1 MGHHLVLSMQLMH
14 TDLPAYLGVSNT
26 PGMSSKRS
34 SGGNFDTE
42 SSGYQKPTDLRLDK
56 NSTSSNNNNNN
67 KNDKQNS
74 LADFKSFDL
83 YGGLEKFSG
92 GGFDQFLFNQNA
104 AAAAAAALGFPN
116 DFLRASTSHVATKY
130 HQINDFDFHR
140 HLDFELELLKNKHLL
155 QSKPC
160 DQQQSISTNNN
171 GETVKRRGSDAHRRS
186 SSESSCAVPLKPTD
200 LFNGFKQHQQQQD
213 VSSLLQVQQQNVHL
227 NRQIGQLNV
236 SHF

>member
-1 MGHHLVLSMQLMH
+1 MQLMQ

-26 PGMSSKRS
+26 PGMSSKRNNNA
-34 SGGNFDTE
+34 NFDTDGG
-42 SSGYQKPTDLRLDK
+42 GYPKPTDLRLDK
-56 NSTSSNNNNNN
+56 NSSSTSGNSNN
-67 KNDKQNS
+67 KNDNQNS
-74 LADFKSFDL
+74 LVDFKNFDL
-83 YGGLEKFSG
+83 YSGLEKFSG

-160 DQQQSISTNNN
+160 DQSITNN
-171 GETVKRRGSDAHRRS
+171 GEKRRGSDAHRRS
-186 SSESSCAVPLKPTD
+186 SAESSGVVPLKPTD
-200 LFNGFKQHQQQQD
+200 LFNGFKQHQHQPD
-213 VSSLLQVQQQNVHL
+213 VSSLLHVQQQNVHL

-236 SHF
+236 SYPVM